1 MREGKEHTNWVA
13 VATDYEDRVLDLAR
27 DALEPGPLR
36 EVTDAALAANEGRVR
51 TVILAQKLVQLTL
64 PGVPD
69 TYQGCELVDL
79 SLVDPDN
86 RRPVD
91 FADRA
96 ARLERLEAGQPPRDL
111 SDEKLL
117 VTTTVLGLRRERPA
131 SFAGTFTPL
140 ALGEQWIGF
149 RRGEDVLVL
158 AVRQP
163 AADAGAASTPV
174 ELPAGTWTERLTR
187 TVHQGSVAT
196 ADLLT
201 KLPVAI
207 LVREEDDE
215 GRR

>member
-13 VATDYEDRVLDLAR
+13 VDAGYEDRVLDLAR
-27 DALEPGPLR
+27 DALAPGPLR
-36 EVTDAALAANEGRVR
+36 EVTETALAANEGRLR
-51 TVILAQKLVQLTL
+51 AVILAQKLVQLTL

-91 FADRA
+91 YADRQ
-96 ARLERLEAGQPPRDL
+96 ARLERIQAGQSAHDL

-117 VTTTVLGLRRERPA
+117 VTTTALVLRRERPT
-131 SFAGTFTPL
+131 SFAGDFTLL
-140 ALGEQWIGF
+140 ALGEHLLGYL
-149 RRGEDVLVL
+149 RGEDVLVL

-163 AADAGAASTPV
+163 DADGGTPSTRV
-174 ELPAGTWTERLTR
+174 ELPAGTWTDRLTG
-187 TVHQGSVAT
+187 TAHEGSVAT
-196 ADLLT
+196 EDLLT

-207 LVREEDDE
+207 LVRE
-215 GRR
+215 